1 MNVKFQKQN
10 IIERGNGKMKA
21 EFRYD
26 SRYQSE
32 HKQHMQETIE
42 FILGKRYGDTI
53 GYIPL
58 AKLLHYNIDDELE
71 ARKFKV
77 MMGRIKNFLIDYGY
91 VLKSIAGVGY
101 YILKPKQISGYCY
114 HTYIR
119 RTEGLLCKSG
129 RILSHVAQNELS
141 EIRKEEYDN
150 VCNLNLDVTNAI
162 DITIENSEYF
172 SKKNEYDSLED

>member
-1 MNVKFQKQN
+1 
-10 IIERGNGKMKA
+10 MKPN
-21 EFRYD
+21 FRYD

-32 HKQHMQETIE
+32 YKQHIQETID
-42 FILGKRYGDTI
+42 FILEKNYGDTI

-71 ARKFKV
+71 SKKFKV
-77 MMGRIKNFLIDYGY
+77 MMGRVKNFLIDYGY
-91 VLKSIAGVGY
+91 ILKSIPGVGY

-119 RTEGLLCKSG
+119 RTENLLNKSG

-141 EIRKEEYDN
+141 EIRKEEYEN
-150 VCNLNLDVTNAI
+150 VCELNSDVTNAI
-162 DITIENSEYF
+162 DTTIENSKYY
-172 SKKNEYDSLED
+172 SKKNYYNNLED